1 MEGPPRS
8 GGDDV
13 SGRLL
18 RLVCTVSTAALAAQA
33 VLAPG
38 LAVATT
44 EPPGAGEPT
53 TAAPRTPDPQPSLDL
68 NLDPAST
75 SAAETHT
82 DTDADTDTDTD
93 TDTDSGD
100 ADDPG
105 SDPGTGPGTSP
116 GTGPGSGPGGR
127 TPAELLTDLQRL
139 YREAEAA
146 TEAYNATEEELR
158 RRRAETG
165 RLDGDLAKARLSLHE
180 SRGAAGRLARQQYQG
195 STALSPYV
203 GLLLAR
209 DPQHALD
216 QGHVIGR
223 LAREREETVG
233 RLENG
238 ERRADGLARRARAA
252 LDDQLTLTA
261 RRKKERDDVRRRL
274 DDVQKLLA
282 SLTAE
287 QLTAL
292 AALESDGVARA
303 QHELVASGAL
313 GDDGKPSEEGEKA
326 VRYAVRQLG
335 KPYEWGAQGPRSYDC
350 SGLTSQAWGQAGT
363 PVPRTSEEQW
373 ARLKRIPLKELRPG
387 DLVIYFPEAT
397 HVAMY
402 LGQGMVVQAPRTG
415 EKVKVSPLA
424 SNPVLGAV
432 RPDPGGE
439 PVRRYRPP
447 KLPPT
452 AAAGT
457 GAGAGAGAGAAAG
470 AAVPARQAPVS
481 EPR

>member
-1 MEGPPRS
+1 M
-8 GGDDV
+8 

-18 RLVCTVSTAALAAQA
+18 RLACTVSTAALAAQT

-38 LAVATT
+38 LAAATT
-44 EPPGAGEPT
+44 GPPGAGAHA
-53 TAAPRTPDPQPSLDL
+53 TAAPRTPDADS
-68 NLDPAST
+68 
-75 SAAETHT
+75 
-82 DTDADTDTDTD
+82 DADTDAGADPGEGAGGGGTADTGAETPGTPND
-93 TDTDSGD
+93 PDDPDAGSD
-100 ADDPG
+100 ADPGADP
-105 SDPGTGPGTSP
+105 DA
-116 GTGPGSGPGGR
+116 GPGSGGR
-127 TPAELLTDLQRL
+127 SVAALLKDLQRL

-165 RLDGDLAKARLSLHE
+165 RLDGALAKARLSLHE

-195 STALSPYV
+195 STALSPYLR
-203 GLLLAR
+203 LLLAR

-233 RLENG
+233 RLRGG

-252 LDDQLTLTA
+252 LDGQLTLVA

-274 DDVQKLLA
+274 DDVQELLA

-292 AALESDGVARA
+292 AALERDGVARA
-303 QHELVASGAL
+303 QDRLVASGAL
-313 GDDGKPSEEGEKA
+313 GDDGKPSQEGVKA

-335 KPYEWGAQGPRSYDC
+335 KPYEWGAQGPGSYDC
-350 SGLTSQAWGQAGT
+350 SGLTSRAWGQAGT

-397 HVAMY
+397 HVALY
-402 LGQGMVVQAPRTG
+402 LGRGLVVQAPRTG

-452 AAAGT
+452 PLPG
-457 GAGAGAGAGAAAG
+457 
-470 AAVPARQAPVS
+470 R
-481 EPR
+481 EPGRERDLRRP